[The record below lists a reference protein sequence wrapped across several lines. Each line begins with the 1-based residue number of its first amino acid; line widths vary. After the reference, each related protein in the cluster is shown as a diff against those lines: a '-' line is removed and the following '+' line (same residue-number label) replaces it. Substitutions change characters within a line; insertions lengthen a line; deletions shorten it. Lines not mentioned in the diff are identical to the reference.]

1 MEWNDG
7 VTKCIKA
14 VSVLPLSLLADVQH
28 LRITI
33 QYPYWNFHPVLNLHF
48 ALANWF
54 YTHDQAIFT
63 LVQE

>member
-14 VSVLPLSLLADVQH
+14 VSVLPLSLLADVEQ
-28 LRITI
+28 LRITT
-33 QYPYWNFHPVLNLHF
+33 QYYWNLHRVPNLHF
-48 ALANWF
+48 ALTNWF

-63 LVQE
+63 LVPE